1 MSKQPS
7 AYCQLT
13 IVGEIQE
20 KHVDYYQLQENSGL
34 VIKFPK
40 NLVFANG
47 LIIEDQKIGLTKSL
61 YDRWLQIETTE
72 SLKSYNEL
80 LYANFSKLFDI
91 REKITT
97 DKGFYYLQPS
107 WLYSGGIY
115 IGTFRYTLGAL
126 FNNWLHTDSL
136 HYEGNLIIK
145 IGGSGLSGANIYEAW
160 DPINKKI
167 VKGSVKDPQIH
178 WHQFVKVFRSLSVEK
193 SFGTGHNFLQAKQLL
208 ETIGIN
214 L

>member
-1 MSKQPS
+1 M
-7 AYCQLT
+7 
-13 IVGEIQE
+13 
-20 KHVDYYQLQENSGL
+20 QENSGL
-34 VIKFPK
+34 VINFPK

-47 LIIEDQKIGLTKSL
+47 LIIEDQKIGLTQSL
-61 YDRWLQIETTE
+61 YDCWLQIETAE
-72 SLKSYNEL
+72 ALKTYNEL

-126 FNNWLHTDSL
+126 FNNWLHIDSL

-167 VKGSVKDPQIH
+167 VKGSVKDPQTH
-178 WHQFVKVFRSLSVEK
+178 WHQFVKMFRNLSEEK
-193 SFGTGHNFLQAKQLL
+193 RFGTEQNFLQAKKLL

>member
-1 MSKQPS
+1 MSNQAS
-7 AYCQLT
+7 AYYQLN

-47 LIIEDQKIGLTKSL
+47 LKIEDQKISLTKSL
-61 YDRWLQIETTE
+61 YDRWLEIETAE
-72 SLKSYNEL
+72 KLKAYNEL
-80 LYANFSKLFDI
+80 LYNNFSKLFDI

-97 DKGFYYLQPS
+97 EKGFYYLQPS

-126 FNNWLHTDSL
+126 FNTWLTSDRL
-136 HYEGNLIIK
+136 NYQGNQIIK

-160 DPINKKI
+160 DPVNKKI
-167 VKGSVKDPQIH
+167 IKGSVSDPQIH
-178 WHQFVKVFRSLSVEK
+178 WHQYVKVFRSLGEEK
-193 SFGTGHNFLQAKQLL
+193 RFGTGQNFLQSKNLL
-208 ETIGIN
+208 DTLEIN
-214 L
+214 F

>member
-1 MSKQPS
+1 MSNQPS
-7 AYCQLT
+7 AYCQLN

-47 LIIEDQKIGLTKSL
+47 LIIDDQKISLTKSL
-61 YDRWLQIETTE
+61 YDRWLEIETAE
-72 SLKSYNEL
+72 KLKAYNEL
-80 LYANFSKLFDI
+80 LYNNFSKLFDI

-97 DKGFYYLQPS
+97 EKGFYYLQPS

-126 FNNWLHTDSL
+126 FNTWLTSDRL
-136 HYEGNLIIK
+136 NYQGNQIIK

-160 DPINKKI
+160 DPVNKKI
-167 VKGSVKDPQIH
+167 IKGSVSDPQIH
-178 WHQFVKVFRSLSVEK
+178 WHQYVKVFRSLGEEK
-193 SFGTGHNFLQAKQLL
+193 RFGTGQNFLQSKNLL
-208 ETIGIN
+208 ETLEIN
-214 L
+214 F

>member
-1 MSKQPS
+1 MSNQPS
-7 AYCQLT
+7 AYCQLN

-20 KHVDYYQLQENSGL
+20 KHVNYYQLQENSGL

-47 LIIEDQKIGLTKSL
+47 LIIDDQKISLTKSL
-61 YDRWLQIETTE
+61 YDRWLEIETAE
-72 SLKSYNEL
+72 KLKTYNEL
-80 LYANFSKLFDI
+80 LYNNFSKLFDI

-97 DKGFYYLQPS
+97 EKGFYYLQPS

-126 FNNWLHTDSL
+126 FNTWLTSDRL
-136 HYEGNLIIK
+136 DYQGNQIIK

-167 VKGSVKDPQIH
+167 IKGSVSDPQIH
-178 WHQFVKVFRSLSVEK
+178 WHQYVKVFRSLGEEK
-193 SFGTGHNFLQAKQLL
+193 RFGTGQNFLQSKNLL
-208 ETIGIN
+208 ETLEIN
-214 L
+214 F

>member
-1 MSKQPS
+1 MSNQPS
-7 AYCQLT
+7 AYCQLN

-47 LIIEDQKIGLTKSL
+47 LTIEDQKIGLTKSL
-61 YDRWLQIETTE
+61 YDRWLEIETAE
-72 SLKSYNEL
+72 KLKAYNEL
-80 LYANFSKLFDI
+80 LYNNFSKLFDI

-97 DKGFYYLQPS
+97 EKGFYYLQPS

-126 FNNWLHTDSL
+126 FNTWLTTDRL
-136 HYEGNLIIK
+136 DYQGNQIIK

-167 VKGSVKDPQIH
+167 IKGSVSDPQIH
-178 WHQFVKVFRSLSVEK
+178 WHQYVKVFRSLGEEK
-193 SFGTGHNFLQAKQLL
+193 RFGTGQNFLQSKNLL
-208 ETIGIN
+208 DTLEIN
-214 L
+214 F

>member
-1 MSKQPS
+1 MSNQPS
-7 AYCQLT
+7 AYCQLN

-47 LIIEDQKIGLTKSL
+47 LTIEDQKIGLTKSL
-61 YDRWLQIETTE
+61 YDRWLEIETAE
-72 SLKSYNEL
+72 
-80 LYANFSKLFDI
+80 
-91 REKITT
+91 
-97 DKGFYYLQPS
+97 KGFYYLQPS

-126 FNNWLHTDSL
+126 FNTWLTTDRL
-136 HYEGNLIIK
+136 DYQGNQIIK

-167 VKGSVKDPQIH
+167 IKGSVSDPQIH
-178 WHQFVKVFRSLSVEK
+178 WHQYVKVFRSLGEEK
-193 SFGTGHNFLQAKQLL
+193 RFGTGQNFLQSKNLL
-208 ETIGIN
+208 DTLEIN
-214 L
+214 F

>member
-1 MSKQPS
+1 MSNQPS
-7 AYCQLT
+7 AYCQLN

-20 KHVDYYQLQENSGL
+20 KHVDYYQLQDKSGL
-34 VIKFPK
+34 VINFPK
-40 NLVFANG
+40 SLVFANG
-47 LIIEDQKIGLTKSL
+47 LKIEDQKIGLTKSL
-61 YDRWLQIETTE
+61 YDRWLEIETAE
-72 SLKSYNEL
+72 KLKAYNEL
-80 LYANFSKLFDI
+80 LYNNFSKLFDI

-126 FNNWLHTDSL
+126 FNTWLTSDCL
-136 HYEGNLIIK
+136 NYQGNLIIK

-160 DPINKKI
+160 DPLNKKI
-167 VKGSVKDPQIH
+167 IKGSVNDPQIH
-178 WHQFVKVFRSLSVEK
+178 WHQFVKVFRSLGEVK
-193 SFGTGHNFLQAKQLL
+193 RLGTGQNFMQAKQLL

-214 L
+214 K

>member
-1 MSKQPS
+1 MSNQPS
-7 AYCQLT
+7 AYCQLN

-47 LIIEDQKIGLTKSL
+47 LKIEDQKIGLTKSL
-61 YDRWLQIETTE
+61 YDRWLEIETAE
-72 SLKSYNEL
+72 KLKAYNEL
-80 LYANFSKLFDI
+80 LYNNFSKLFDI

-97 DKGFYYLQPS
+97 EKGFYYLQPS

-126 FNNWLHTDSL
+126 FNTWLTSDRL
-136 HYEGNLIIK
+136 NYQGNQIIK

-160 DPINKKI
+160 DLVNKKI
-167 VKGSVKDPQIH
+167 IKGSVSDPQTH
-178 WHQFVKVFRSLSVEK
+178 WHQYVKVFRSLGEEK
-193 SFGTGHNFLQAKQLL
+193 RFGTEQNFLQSKNLL
-208 ETIGIN
+208 DTLEIN
-214 L
+214 F

>member
-7 AYCQLT
+7 AFCQLT

-47 LIIEDQKIGLTKSL
+47 LTIEDQKIGLTKSL
-61 YDRWLQIETTE
+61 YDRWLEIETAE
-72 SLKSYNEL
+72 KLKAYNEL
-80 LYANFSKLFDI
+80 LYNNFSMLFDI

-97 DKGFYYLQPS
+97 EKGFYYLQPS

-126 FNNWLHTDSL
+126 FNTWLTTDRL
-136 HYEGNLIIK
+136 DYQGNQIIK

-160 DPINKKI
+160 DPVNKKI
-167 VKGSVKDPQIH
+167 IKGSVSDPQIH
-178 WHQFVKVFRSLSVEK
+178 WHQYVKVFRSLGEEK
-193 SFGTGHNFLQAKQLL
+193 RFGTGQNFLQSKNLL
-208 ETIGIN
+208 ETLEIN
-214 L
+214 F

>member
-1 MSKQPS
+1 MSNQPS
-7 AYCQLT
+7 AYCQLN

-47 LIIEDQKIGLTKSL
+47 LTIEDQKIGLTKSL
-61 YDRWLQIETTE
+61 YDRWLEIETAE
-72 SLKSYNEL
+72 KLKTYSEL
-80 LYANFSKLFDI
+80 LYNNFSKLFDI

-97 DKGFYYLQPS
+97 EKGFYYLQPS

-126 FNNWLHTDSL
+126 FNTWLTTDRL
-136 HYEGNLIIK
+136 DYQGNQIIK

-167 VKGSVKDPQIH
+167 IKGSVSDPQIH
-178 WHQFVKVFRSLSVEK
+178 WHQYVKVFRSLGEEK
-193 SFGTGHNFLQAKQLL
+193 RFGTGQNFLQSKNLL
-208 ETIGIN
+208 DTLEIN
-214 L
+214 F

>member
-1 MSKQPS
+1 MSNQPS
-7 AYCQLT
+7 AYCQLN

-47 LIIEDQKIGLTKSL
+47 LKIEDQKIGLTKSL
-61 YDRWLQIETTE
+61 YDRWLEIETAE
-72 SLKSYNEL
+72 KLKAYNEL
-80 LYANFSKLFDI
+80 LYNNFSKLFDI

-97 DKGFYYLQPS
+97 EKGFYYLQPS

-126 FNNWLHTDSL
+126 FNTWLTSDRL
-136 HYEGNLIIK
+136 NYQGNQIIK

-160 DPINKKI
+160 DLVNKKI
-167 VKGSVKDPQIH
+167 IKGSVSDPQIH
-178 WHQFVKVFRSLSVEK
+178 WHQYVKVFRSLGEEK
-193 SFGTGHNFLQAKQLL
+193 RFGTGQNFLQSKNLL
-208 ETIGIN
+208 ETLEIN
-214 L
+214 F

>member
-1 MSKQPS
+1 MSNQPS
-7 AYCQLT
+7 AYCQLN

-47 LIIEDQKIGLTKSL
+47 LKIEDQKIGLTKSL
-61 YDRWLQIETTE
+61 YDRWLEIETAE
-72 SLKSYNEL
+72 KLKAYNEL
-80 LYANFSKLFDI
+80 LYNNFSKLFDI

-97 DKGFYYLQPS
+97 EKGFYYLQPS

-126 FNNWLHTDSL
+126 FNTWLTSDRL
-136 HYEGNLIIK
+136 NYQGNQIIK

-160 DPINKKI
+160 DLVNKKI
-167 VKGSVKDPQIH
+167 IKGSVSDPQIH
-178 WHQFVKVFRSLSVEK
+178 WHQYVKVFRSLGEEK
-193 SFGTGHNFLQAKQLL
+193 RFGTGQNFLQSKNLL
-208 ETIGIN
+208 DTLEIN
-214 L
+214 F

>member
-1 MSKQPS
+1 MSNQPS
-7 AYCQLT
+7 AYCQLN

-47 LIIEDQKIGLTKSL
+47 LKIADQKIGLTKSL
-61 YDRWLQIETTE
+61 YDRWLEIETAE
-72 SLKSYNEL
+72 KLKAYNEL
-80 LYANFSKLFDI
+80 LYNNFSKLFDI

-97 DKGFYYLQPS
+97 EKGFYYLQPS

-126 FNNWLHTDSL
+126 FNTWLTSDRL
-136 HYEGNLIIK
+136 NYQGNQIIK

-167 VKGSVKDPQIH
+167 IKGSVSDPQIH
-178 WHQFVKVFRSLSVEK
+178 WHQYVKVFRSLGEEK
-193 SFGTGHNFLQAKQLL
+193 RFGTEQNFLQSKNLL
-208 ETIGIN
+208 DTLEIN
-214 L
+214 F

>member
-1 MSKQPS
+1 MSNQPS
-7 AYCQLT
+7 AYCQLN

-47 LIIEDQKIGLTKSL
+47 LKIEDQKIGLTKSL
-61 YDRWLQIETTE
+61 YDRWLEIETAE
-72 SLKSYNEL
+72 KLKAYNEL
-80 LYANFSKLFDI
+80 LYNNFSKLFDI

-126 FNNWLHTDSL
+126 FNTWLTSDRL
-136 HYEGNLIIK
+136 DYQGNQIIK

-160 DPINKKI
+160 DPVNKKI
-167 VKGSVKDPQIH
+167 IKGSVSDPKIH
-178 WHQFVKVFRSLSVEK
+178 WHQYVKVFRSLGEEK
-193 SFGTGHNFLQAKQLL
+193 RFGTGQNFLQSKNLL
-208 ETIGIN
+208 ETLEIN
-214 L
+214 F

>member
-1 MSKQPS
+1 MSNQPS
-7 AYCQLT
+7 AYCQLN

-47 LIIEDQKIGLTKSL
+47 LKIEDQKIGLTKSL
-61 YDRWLQIETTE
+61 YDRWLEIETAE
-72 SLKSYNEL
+72 KLKAYNEL
-80 LYANFSKLFDI
+80 LYNNFSKLFDI

-97 DKGFYYLQPS
+97 EKGFYYLQPS

-126 FNNWLHTDSL
+126 FNTWLTSDRL
-136 HYEGNLIIK
+136 NYQGNQIIK

-160 DPINKKI
+160 DPVNKKI
-167 VKGSVKDPQIH
+167 IKGSVSDPQIH
-178 WHQFVKVFRSLSVEK
+178 WHQYVKVFRSLGEEK
-193 SFGTGHNFLQAKQLL
+193 RFGTGQNFLQSKNLL
-208 ETIGIN
+208 ETLEIN
-214 L
+214 F